1 MFRQIELSLNNT
13 QINDLS
19 TPTYA
24 YKAYLE
30 NHLTYDDDMK
40 NSTLEACELYVKGT
54 SGESESYTTA
64 NGNGCVTRR
73 AKVIPNKKVFFSL
86 LLHVDF
92 FHCKKF
98 LLPGVDMK
106 LRFIRNDDSFSLIAP
121 ATNTTRYKIKF
132 NKMYLTIRRITLDPL
147 ISSAI
152 EQSLSSTPAIYN
164 HVQSKM
170 KTYLINQ
177 GIQQQHISQI
187 IRGKLPRS
195 IIISF
200 VTAKA
205 FDGDIANNPFC
216 FKHFNINYLNVMI
229 NGEPIVPSVFQ
240 PDFANDNYI
249 YEYRWF
255 LDNIGLH
262 NEMSNGITFSEYKN
276 GSCFFP
282 FDLSPDLCNSTS
294 FHGSLQ
300 GGLDIHVG
308 FSTPLSENIVCVIY
322 ASYDENV
329 LIDKDRNV
337 SIVS

>member
-1 MFRQIELSLNNT
+1 M
-13 QINDLS
+13 
-19 TPTYA
+19 
-24 YKAYLE
+24 
-30 NHLTYDDDMK
+30 
-40 NSTLEACELYVKGT
+40 
-54 SGESESYTTA
+54 
-64 NGNGCVTRR
+64 
-73 AKVIPNKKVFFSL
+73 

-98 LLPGVDMK
+98 LLPGVDIK

-216 FKHFNINYLNVMI
+216 FKHFNINYLK
-229 NGEPIVPSVFQ
+229 S
-240 PDFANDNYI
+240 NYLG
-249 YEYRWF
+249 R
-255 LDNIGLH
+255 LD
-262 NEMSNGITFSEYKN
+262 T
-276 GSCFFP
+276 
-282 FDLSPDLCNSTS
+282 
-294 FHGSLQ
+294 
-300 GGLDIHVG
+300 
-308 FSTPLSENIVCVIY
+308 
-322 ASYDENV
+322 V
-329 LIDKDRNV
+329 LYFCRK
-337 SIVS
+337 S